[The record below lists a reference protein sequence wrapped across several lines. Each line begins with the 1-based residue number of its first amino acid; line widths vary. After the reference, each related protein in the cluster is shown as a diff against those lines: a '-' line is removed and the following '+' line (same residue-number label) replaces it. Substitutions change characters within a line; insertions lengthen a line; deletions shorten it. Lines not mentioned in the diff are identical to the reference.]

1 MSMKAMIFAAG
12 LGTRLKP
19 LTDTTPKA
27 LVAFAGKTLLQW
39 QLDKLYAV
47 GIREFVVNVH
57 HLADQIVDYLQAHR
71 MEGCQ
76 VYVSDETAMLLDTGG
91 GLYRA
96 KEWLKN
102 DDGEPILVC
111 NVDIL
116 SNIDLSSLM
125 AAYDPEALGLIVVSP
140 RKTQRYLLFDADGRL
155 HGWQNIAT
163 GEKKPTDLNEE
174 GLDAFAFSGMQL
186 LNPKIFE
193 YMDAFYEM
201 KGPKFSL
208 VDLYIYL
215 CQNHTLKAYVPTNY
229 QMMDVGKINQLEEAE
244 RFAQTMLL

>member
-1 MSMKAMIFAAG
+1 
-12 LGTRLKP
+12 
-19 LTDTTPKA
+19 
-27 LVAFAGKTLLQW
+27 
-39 QLDKLYAV
+39 
-47 GIREFVVNVH
+47 
-57 HLADQIVDYLQAHR
+57 
-71 MEGCQ
+71 
-76 VYVSDETAMLLDTGG
+76 
-91 GLYRA
+91 
-96 KEWLKN
+96 
-102 DDGEPILVC
+102 
-111 NVDIL
+111 
-116 SNIDLSSLM
+116 
-125 AAYDPEALGLIVVSP
+125 
-140 RKTQRYLLFDADGRL
+140 LFDADGRL

-186 LNPKIFE
+186 LNPKIFN